1 MSELMI
7 DKNKCA
13 GCGTCVAVC
22 PEGAAYDD
30 DGKAKVINSDK
41 LKACGGV
48 SICPSQA
55 IQDTNKV

>member
-1 MSELMI
+1 MGKLTI
-7 DKNKCA
+7 NKEKCS

-22 PEGAAYDD
+22 PEGAAFDD
-30 DGKAKVINSDK
+30 DGKAKVIDSDK

-55 IQDTNKV
+55 IEEQK